1 MNKNINNR
9 NIIILSSVDWDT
21 HRQLHHELTDYFIKK
36 NNRIL
41 FVENTGSR
49 SIQIKDFSRIK
60 NRIYNFIA
68 SKRGFKILNKNL
80 TLFTPLFIPFH
91 FNFFIQKINNFFVSN
106 SILNW
111 SKYFN
116 FYDPIIINFVP
127 NPITLSLM
135 KNLKSKLK
143 IYYMADDMTSGIKKR
158 NNIEKKIINISDF
171 IFYTSENL
179 KKKILNKNKHFLPN
193 GVNINKF
200 FKNFKKRSY
209 NAKKPF
215 KIGYVG
221 AIRDILDQKLI
232 LSISKKF
239 PKDKI
244 YLLGPILTDCK
255 ELKNKK
261 NLIFLGEKK
270 HEEVLFYLKKF
281 NIGII
286 PYKVNKFTNSINPL
300 KIYEYISAGLPV
312 VSTKI
317 SAVKFL
323 LKKQKNLSIF
333 VSESNKQFLNHIL
346 KIKNRYRSID
356 KKTAKKFGYQN
367 SWNNRFNILE
377 KILVNKEEELKNNN
391 EDFIKKIK
399 NFYYYNKIITVKYA
413 SYAIIASLLIFNSY
427 FSNVIFKSYS
437 IDFKT
442 VKDNDVVVI
451 FTGFGSRKYS
461 NVDYLNRAKDIL
473 FYHKKNNFKNI
484 IVIGRSSK
492 FDEGIL
498 LQNVYNEYFDDPLVL
513 IKDSGSSI
521 SNILELKEVINKNFQ
536 DIETINIISS
546 PIYSRRLDLLLK
558 KNINKEN
565 IFLKPSQSFVEEKNL
580 NYFSLIYESIAIIYY
595 KFKNYL

>member
-1 MNKNINNR
+1 MNKNIENR
-9 NIIILSSVDWDT
+9 NIIILSSVDWNI

-60 NRIYNFIA
+60 SRIKNFIA
-68 SKRGFKILNKNL
+68 SKRGFKSLNKNL

-91 FNFFIQKINNFFVSN
+91 FNFFIKKINNFFISN
-106 SILNW
+106 SILTW

-127 NPITLSLM
+127 NPITLSLIR
-135 KNLKSKLK
+135 NLKSKLR

-158 NNIEKKIINISDF
+158 NNIEKQIINLSDI

-179 KKKILNKNKHFLPN
+179 KKKIINKNKYFLPN
-193 GVNINKF
+193 GVNISKF

-209 NAKKPF
+209 NVQKPF

-239 PKDKI
+239 PNDKI
-244 YLLGPILTDCK
+244 YLIGPILTDYK
-255 ELKNKK
+255 ELKNRK

-270 HEEVLFYLKKF
+270 HDDILFYLKKF

-333 VSESNKQFLNHIL
+333 VSESNKQFLNHIF
-346 KIKNRYRSID
+346 KIKKKYRSID

-367 SWNNRFNILE
+367 SWNKRFNILE
-377 KILVNKEEELKNNN
+377 KILVSREEELKNDNK
-391 EDFIKKIK
+391 DFYEKIR

-413 SYAIIASLLIFNSY
+413 SFAIIASFLIFNSY
-427 FSNVIFKSYS
+427 FSNAIFKSYS
-437 IDFKT
+437 TNFKT

-461 NVDYLNRAKDIL
+461 NLDYLNRTKDIL
-473 FYHKKNNFKNI
+473 FYHEKNNFKNI

-498 LQNVYNEYFDDPLVL
+498 LQNVYKKYFDDPIIL

-521 SNILELKEVINKNFQ
+521 LNILELKEVINKNFQ

-546 PIYSRRLDLLLK
+546 PIYTRRLDLLFK

-565 IFLKPSQSFVEEKNL
+565 IFLKPSQSFVEEKNID
-580 NYFSLIYESIAIIYY
+580 YFSLIYELIAIIYY
-595 KFKNYL
+595 KYKNYL